1 MMHEAVTVDYSRY
14 KELKLD
20 LRDRIMTLT
29 LSNPGRKNA
38 VTPVMNAE
46 LATIWDDL
54 WVDPEV
60 SVIIFT
66 GEGDAFCSGAD
77 LKALNAEFTSGEKP
91 RNVVNPVTRV
101 AKKHVMGILECE
113 KPILAKVRGPAYGMG
128 VNLAMACDMVF
139 VSENARLCDSHVTA
153 GMVAGDGGVLLWP
166 LAIGIH
172 RAKEYLMTG
181 TPIPGPVA
189 AEIGLVNRCLPD
201 DELDA
206 HVQAMAEK
214 LRDLPPLA
222 VNYTKM
228 ALNVALKQM
237 TQAAFETSLAY
248 EAYTMQ
254 SADFI
259 EATTAFMEKR
269 KGNYTGS

>member
-1 MMHEAVTVDYSRY
+1 MMHDAVTVDYSRY

-54 WVDPEV
+54 WLDPEV

-77 LKALNAEFTSGEKP
+77 LKALNAEFTSATKP

-128 VNLAMACDMVF
+128 VTLAMACDMVF
-139 VSENARLCDSHVTA
+139 VSENARLCDSHVKA

-181 TPIPGPVA
+181 TPIPGTVA

-214 LRDLPPLA
+214 LRDLPPHA

-248 EAYTMQ
+248 ETYTMQ
-254 SADFI
+254 TADFI

>member
-1 MMHEAVTVDYSRY
+1 MMHDAVTVDYARY

-54 WVDPEV
+54 WLDSNV

-77 LKALNAEFTSGEKP
+77 LKALNAEFTSGAKP

-139 VSENARLCDSHVTA
+139 VSDNARLCDSHVTA

-269 KGNYTGS
+269 KGVYTGS

>member
-1 MMHEAVTVDYSRY
+1 MMHDKPTVDYSKY

-54 WVDPEV
+54 WLDPEV

-77 LKALNAEFTSGEKP
+77 LKALNAEFTSDVKP

-101 AKKHVMGILECE
+101 AKKHVLGILECE
-113 KPILAKVRGPAYGMG
+113 KPVLAKVRGPAYGMG

-139 VSENARLCDSHVTA
+139 VSETARLCDSHVTA

-201 DELDA
+201 AELDA

-237 TQAAFETSLAY
+237 TQSAFETSLAY
-248 EAYTMQ
+248 ETFTMQ
-254 SADFI
+254 SNDFI